1 LILHL
6 HPDNSFFTYKH
17 FNMRRILLV
26 FGLLFASIGIMVA
39 QVTTST
45 IYGKIVDEKGQP
57 LEAATIVAIHTPSGT
72 QYGTYSANDGSY
84 RIPNMRVGGPYSI
97 EASYIGFEPTL
108 LENYYL
114 TVGQKKKISIKMNTS
129 AIELEGVTVTANKS
143 AILND
148 DRTGASTS
156 ISRNQL
162 DKLPTISR
170 SAKDF
175 TRLTPSS
182 DGNSFGGRNSKMNNF
197 TLDGSVFNN
206 PFGLD
211 ASTPGSQTN
220 AQPVSLDAID
230 QIQVD
235 IAPYDI
241 KMSGFTGASINAVT
255 KSGTNTFHGSV
266 FGFFRNQ
273 DLTGGK
279 VYGNDILVPDLTHLQ
294 TGFSIGGPII
304 KNKLFFFANA
314 EIERRS
320 DLGTNF
326 IAGRPGLAGSNVSR
340 VSASDMER
348 VSRILK
354 NKYGYETGLYEGY
367 SHRTDNQKGII
378 KLDFNINKDH
388 SMTATYNFL
397 DASRDKPGHPSA
409 IGRRG
414 PDQTTLQF
422 ENSGYTINNKI
433 HSGIVEF
440 KSRFSNTIANNL
452 QVGYTAFRDFRTPK
466 SKPFPTININQAG
479 IRAIVAGHEPFSIHN
494 RLNQDV
500 IQITNN
506 LDIFMKNHTITIGGS
521 FEKFSFDNSF
531 NLGTYAGV
539 FGPGYASVDAFED
552 AVNDGSFD
560 ALVEA
565 ARATYDKFGGADGA
579 LGVDQDTSAGY
590 QGWALAETNV
600 GQLAFYAQDEIALSD
615 NFNLTLGIRM
625 DKPMY
630 FDTPTKAQENIDR
643 QCCYDPTIEY
653 YDENGQ
659 AIKFDQTILPK
670 ETPNISPRISFNW
683 DVNGDRSTQLRGGT
697 GLFSGR
703 FPFVWVGNQVGNP
716 NWWFYTTTRED
727 FRFPQVWRTNVG
739 LDKKVGN
746 GYILTADII
755 FTKDQN
761 AMMVRNYGLKL
772 PTGQLQGVDNRPFY
786 VDSTD
791 RANGPFGG
799 PTNAYVFTNTSLGQ
813 TFNVSLQVQKS
824 WSKNMFATIGY
835 DYLNSMDAS
844 SIPAE
849 ISSDAYARNPAIG
862 HVNQAKLTP
871 SLYGHKHRVMGAFS
885 KKFNYAKKWGTTVS
899 TFFEYVQG
907 GRYSYTYSGDINHD
921 GSGANDLI
929 YIPTAVD
936 INHMNFDESQFS
948 AADQKA
954 ALEAFIQQDK
964 YLVSNRGQ
972 YAGKYAQLSPWYSTW
987 DLRILQ
993 EYKMADQ
1000 RKIEFSI
1007 DVLNFGNL
1015 LSSYWG
1021 VRKNPTNTQPIGVV
1035 TDNDGNV
1042 NYSFDPSLVN
1052 TYTND
1057 FSLLSR
1063 WQAQFGLRFVF

>member
-1 LILHL
+1 
-6 HPDNSFFTYKH
+6 
-17 FNMRRILLV
+17 MRRILLV
-26 FGLLFASIGIMVA
+26 FGVLIASIGIMVA

-45 IYGKIVDEKGQP
+45 IYGKVVDEKGQP
-57 LEAATIVAIHTPSGT
+57 LEAATVVAIHTPSGT
-72 QYGTYSANDGSY
+72 QYGTYTANDGSY
-84 RIPNMRVGGPYSI
+84 RIPNMRVGGPYTI
-97 EASYIGFEPTL
+97 ETSYIGYEPTVM
-108 LENYYL
+108 NDYYL
-114 TVGQKKKISIKMNTS
+114 TVGQKKKISIKMSAT
-129 AIELEGVTVTANKS
+129 AIELEGVTVTANRS

-156 ISRNQL
+156 VSRNQL

-182 DGNSFGGRNSKMNNF
+182 DGNSFGGRNNKMNNF

-211 ASTPGSQTN
+211 AATPGSQTN

-241 KMSGFTGASINAVT
+241 KMSGFTGASVNAVT
-255 KSGTNTFHGSV
+255 KSGTNTYKGAV

-273 DLTGGK
+273 NLTGGK
-279 VYGNDILVPDLTHLQ
+279 VTGNDILVPDLTHLQ
-294 TGFSIGGPII
+294 SGFSIGGPII

-326 IAGRPGLAGSNVSR
+326 VAARPGLTGSNVSR
-340 VSASDMER
+340 VSAADMER
-348 VSRILK
+348 VKTLLK

-367 SHRTDNQKGII
+367 IHRTDNQKGIL
-378 KLDFNINKDH
+378 KLDFNINKNH
-388 SMTATYNFL
+388 SLTATYNFM
-397 DASRDKPGHPSA
+397 DASRDKPAHPSA

-433 HSGIVEF
+433 QSGILEL

-452 QVGYTAFRDFRTPK
+452 QVGYTAFRDFRTAK
-466 SKPFPTININQAG
+466 SEPFPTININQAG
-479 IRAIVAGHEPFSIHN
+479 IRAIVAGFEPFSIHN
-494 RLNQDV
+494 KLNQDV
-500 IQITNN
+500 IQVTNN
-506 LDIFMKNHTITIGGS
+506 LDVFLKKHTLTFGAS

-560 ALVEA
+560 ALVDA
-565 ARATYDKFGGADGA
+565 ARATAEELKGTGWPNVPDTTGG
-579 LGVDQDTSAGY
+579 Y
-590 QGWALAETNV
+590 KGWALAETNV
-600 GQLAFYAQDEIALSD
+600 GQFALYAQDEIALTD
-615 NFNLTLGIRM
+615 NFNLTLGLRV
-625 DKPMY
+625 DKPLY
-630 FDTPTKAQENIDR
+630 FDTPTKVDESISRN
-643 QCCYDPTIEY
+643 CCYDPSIDY
-653 YDENGQ
+653 YDVDGNKVNFKQ
-659 AIKFDQTILPK
+659 NVLPK
-670 ETPNISPRISFNW
+670 ETPNISPRVSFNW
-683 DVNGDRSTQLRGGT
+683 DVNGDRSMQLRGGS

-703 FPFVWVGNQVGNP
+703 FPFVWVGNQVANP
-716 NWWFYTTTRED
+716 NWWFYTTTAEN
-727 FRFPQVWRTNVG
+727 FRFPQVWRTNIG
-739 LDKKVGN
+739 MDKKVGN
-746 GYILTADII
+746 GYIISADVIY
-755 FTKDQN
+755 TKDQN
-761 AMMVRNYGLKL
+761 AMIVRNYGLKP
-772 PTGQLQGVDNRPFY
+772 PTGKLQGVDTRPYY
-786 VDSTD
+786 VDTTD
-791 RANGPFGG
+791 RALNPFGG

-813 TFNVSLQVQKS
+813 TFNISLQVQKS

-835 DYLNSMDAS
+835 DFLNSMDAS

-862 HVNQAKLTP
+862 HVNQAKLSP
-871 SLYGHKHRVMGAFS
+871 SLYGHKHRFMGTFS
-885 KKFNYAKKWGTTVS
+885 KKFDYAEKWGTTVS
-899 TFFEYVQG
+899 TFFEYVKG

-929 YIPTAVD
+929 YIPTGAE

-948 AADQKA
+948 AADQRA

-964 YLVSNRGQ
+964 YLVANRGQ

-1021 VRKNPTNTQPIGVV
+1021 VRKNPTNTQPIGVS
-1035 TDNDGNV
+1035 TDADGNV
-1042 NYSFDPSLVN
+1042 TYSFDPSLVH